1 MRRTLNILDKID
13 VNIEMVENKFNFKLE
28 DLFLMAARRNP
39 KRAFLFVSKLLGK
52 HIPIN
57 PKKGILAGRLLG
69 FIIGEKIGEIETE
82 GYQIVADA
90 LKNDDLIDEALN
102 FADNN
107 LIYSRKAT
115 LFIGFA
121 ETATALG
128 NSTFA
133 QFAGNG
139 VYYIHTTR
147 DDLDHCISVFDF
159 EEEHSHATSHFCYP
173 LESEFLSEFERIVL
187 IDDEIT
193 TGKTALNLIRAINK
207 RYPIKE
213 YVVASI
219 LDWRTEN
226 CIKKYDQIERELG
239 IDIKV
244 VSILKGQATCSSPSI
259 EEIGANYNFDKSKE
273 PSNIIEEFYED
284 GVLKSDKKENICNKN
299 TMCVRNYL
307 FTTDSYHKFTR
318 SLYSGESK
326 TYKYLKF
333 SGRFGMSRENLENVE
348 KVIYDIVDKMKPF
361 EKEVLVLGTE
371 EFMYIPMVMTS
382 FIERAKYQS
391 TTRSPIYVGDGDN
404 YAVKHA
410 FKFKNPFDK
419 NITNYIYNIGQGMYK
434 EILFVTER
442 DMDIESKREL
452 LEFFYNVGVTKLNFV
467 YFVK

>member
-1 MRRTLNILDKID
+1 MKRTLNILDKID
-13 VNIEMVENKFNFKLE
+13 VDIQLVENKFDFKLE

-57 PKKGILAGRLLG
+57 PKKGILTGRLLG
-69 FIIGEKIGEIETE
+69 FIIGDKTREIQIKN
-82 GYQIVADA
+82 YNIVADA
-90 LKNDDLIDEALN
+90 LKNDDLIDKALG

-107 LIYSRKAT
+107 LICSKKAT

-133 QFAGNG
+133 QFTGNN
-139 VYYIHTTR
+139 VHYIHTTR
-147 DDLDHCISVFDF
+147 DDLEHCISVFDF

-173 LESEFLSEFERIVL
+173 LESKFLPKYERIVL

-207 RYPIKE
+207 RYHIKE

-219 LDWRTEN
+219 LDWRTED
-226 CIKKYDQIERELG
+226 CIKKYDEIEREL
-239 IDIKV
+239 DIKIRV
-244 VSILKGQATCSSPSI
+244 ISILKGQASCFSPSI
-259 EEIGANYNFDKSKE
+259 QEIGANCNFDENKQAR
-273 PSNIIEEFYED
+273 NIIQEFYED
-284 GVLKSDKKENICNKN
+284 GVLKLDKKESTCNEN
-299 TMCVRNYL
+299 TMFVRNYF
-307 FTTDSYHKFTR
+307 FTTDNYHEFTR
-318 SLYSGESK
+318 SLSNRDKKLYS
-326 TYKYLKF
+326 YLKF

-348 KVIYDIVDKMKPF
+348 KIIYDIVDKMKPF
-361 EKEVLVLGTE
+361 EKEILVLGTE
-371 EFMYIPMVMTS
+371 EFMYIPMVMAS
-382 FIERAKYQS
+382 FIEGAKYQS
-391 TTRSPIYVGDGDN
+391 TTRSPIYVGNEDN

-442 DMDIESKREL
+442 DINKEIKKEL
-452 LEFFYNVGVTKLNFV
+452 IDLFYNVGVTKLNFV
-467 YFVK
+467 YFTK